1 MVGDCVGVGPLEA
14 PETWLVCRDCR
25 GGRRPMALSPSPPG
39 LTLDEPV
46 GVKESEEGSKEERV
60 GLAATPS
67 TGWPHPR

>member
-1 MVGDCVGVGPLEA
+1 MCLCAGIVGAVGGP
-14 PETWLVCRDCR
+14 WLC
-25 GGRRPMALSPSPPG
+25 SPSPPG

>member
-1 MVGDCVGVGPLEA
+1 MACVQGLSGRSEA
-14 PETWLVCRDCR
+14 HGSV
-25 GGRRPMALSPSPPG
+25 ALSPG
-39 LTLDEPV
+39 LALDEPV

>member
-1 MVGDCVGVGPLEA
+1 MFPDAVESEDEA
-14 PETWLVCRDCR
+14 CRV
-25 GGRRPMALSPSPPG
+25 GGRSQWRLCRPLPLG

-46 GVKESEEGSKEERV
+46 RVKESEEGSKEERV